1 MDELCYSFRALCCE
15 FFYVQMHLYSC
26 CFYYE
31 IPKCKR
37 VNYKKM
43 WPMTLYIREQR
54 KCVWPLPKMMAHRW
68 HSLSLLPQRPSHQHQ
83 TSGNETFL
91 CCHRF
96 FLPISIGSLSTSDN
110 TSKIYTLR
118 FYLVRPRPHFGG
130 YCDIFR
136 QPTPS
141 ILSNFHLRFLQCHHS
156 IFHILAH
163 FHALLQ
169 CFDP

>member
-1 MDELCYSFRALCCE
+1 
-15 FFYVQMHLYSC
+15 
-26 CFYYE
+26 
-31 IPKCKR
+31 
-37 VNYKKM
+37 
-43 WPMTLYIREQR
+43 MTLYIREQR

-68 HSLSLLPQRPSHQHQ
+68 HH
-83 TSGNETFL
+83 
-91 CCHRF
+91 CCHKGLHINIRLVVTSPF
-96 FLPISIGSLSTSDN
+96 SVAIVFLPISIGSLSTSDN

-130 YCDIFR
+130 NCDIFR

-169 CFDP
+169 CFQPIIVLGRAVCSHPHVISACHMSHAWETCTNASKPSSSFVCPLS